1 MKVIVY
7 KHDHFLASTAVG
19 VFCLALLFVVGV
31 AKEKTTKGLVS
42 YKHKSPSAKRE
53 KSSPSRS

>member
-7 KHDHFLASTAVG
+7 KHDYFLASAAVG
-19 VFCLALLFVVGV
+19 VFCLSLLFVVGV
-31 AKEKTTKGLVS
+31 AKEKTTKGLVG

-53 KSSPSRS
+53 KK